1 MPQLLCHPRGTH
13 EIAGKDGG
21 LAEKQLTPL
30 IPHDGSPHT
39 GKPPWRSSFSVNP
52 QFLKRRSRSLVSVIP
67 SNTSE
72 PDKAGSGRFCAF

>member
-21 LAEKQLTPL
+21 LAEKQLAPL
-30 IPHDGSPHT
+30 IPHDRSPHT
-39 GKPPWRSSFSVNP
+39 GKPAWRSGFSVNP

-67 SNTSE
+67 SSTSE
-72 PDKAGSGRFCAF
+72 PDKAGADDFPHF